1 MKGGNTMTVSKAQQA
16 ATARY
21 EAKVYDK
28 ILVRLPK
35 GKKDEIQM
43 CADSRGLS
51 VNGFINEAIEEKL
64 ERERK
69 ADE

>member
-1 MKGGNTMTVSKAQQA
+1 MTVSKAQQA

-35 GKKDEIQM
+35 GKKEEIQA
-43 CADSRGLS
+43 CADARGLS

-64 ERERK
+64 ARES
-69 ADE
+69 DTQEQGTEQ